1 MQMGVR
7 EAEQVLLGTKPE
19 PEDTVDLC
27 CPDCSGFWS
36 SRFKGLYALGDEKET
51 VYKNYVGDENCALL
65 DTGFVYFCPNGCGTY
80 LSDVHEVGVLTPHM
94 RWWYA
99 EAVVKKHQLERQLQE
114 VEQEIQ
120 SFENL
125 Y

>member
-36 SRFKGLYALGDEKET
+36 SQFKGLYALGDEQET
-51 VYKNYVGDENCALL
+51 VYKNYVGNENCALL

-80 LSDVHEVGVLTPHM
+80 LNDVHEVGVLTPHM

-99 EAVVKKHQLERQLQE
+99 EAVVKKHQLERQLLD
-114 VEQEIQ
+114 VENEIQ